1 MSNRTVIKTGVTNI
15 LGDTVADVIIP
26 INKLADGVSVNKLVN
41 TVNAPQPSRV
51 LDATD
56 KRTKRILDTLSNRYT
71 LSMTN
76 YIYQRNRLLL
86 NQLKKQLRD
95 VGRLH
100 NPVDKKKALTVINN
114 QVKKFNYAVG
124 MRKLLND
131 LWDSS
136 WFAGAGEA
144 LEVVKRDKAAFAVC
158 DINVVEFADDEYK
171 RVRRKKNT
179 VDDEL
184 DKVKKDKELARRT
197 REQNQQVVKQQRKS
211 DFERIERRVTK
222 ANAKLRNDEIRQLNN
237 SNFNEQEYNQRVN
250 EINARYEEKN
260 RQDIRNVKLQVVQEQ
275 SRQRRDAIQYES
287 ELDVKEQQLQQVKQR
302 QDAANQLRANKD
314 SIAAERAVKN
324 SKNAN
329 EFDNNLKQ
337 EQQRIDDE
345 IYELETGKKRKR
357 SGDTVKSD
365 KPVKSKAD
373 KFADLPK
380 DEQSRR
386 KLTQAELDARRDSG
400 NKPYVD
406 NRRNNDVVTPVDTTA
421 QQRTAN
427 EQLYK
432 EQVRNNK
439 RELKNSD
446 SEINKLNTPTK
457 YERDQAG
464 NIQASNKEIDGS
476 NEQIR
481 LLNDRIANES
491 DEDRRNKLIRQR
503 DREIKARDISIA
515 QRDSLINELD
525 GRSRGRLKALEEAKV
540 RRAKLIQ
547 QKANLEANAR
557 DKTPITQTDFGSA
570 YISKRNGQISDNYEQ
585 AYQQQVTNLIAQYAN
600 GTITEQQLFDSLSGK
615 TPYGTNDEG
624 VAGGADSEA
633 YKKVPHDVSKRVGRI
648 ARTEVVAAFNIG
660 KLDKLYEQG
669 YEEVEW
675 CAVLE
680 TGTCSLC
687 NERNGTIYRI
697 DELLNQLDTG
707 RFPSRSEKDNWE
719 YIVIPAHS
727 FCNCFWKPV
736 GDMEEEE
743 RNRRRRKVNKQRT
756 STALKATAFAATGAI
771 SLGLIYAG
779 LLAYRGKL
787 KINKKS
793 VQQIQE
799 KVQAIQQ
806 KAVEKQVNIPLST
819 TISNTVNQVNQTT
832 PESVKRAIAE
842 QLLDIPKQIIQEQIP
857 VDLRPT
863 VDIPEPELDI
873 VNQEQLNLVQEQ
885 VIRVSGNLEAR
896 TDEGAT
902 SIYEPD
908 QNVIKTSGNLALRAN
923 KQIVIANNILSKD
936 ALAKINNM
944 QVQALNIINLLSQ
957 SPNDV
962 NTAMRGIEL
971 LKDMNDNYI
980 LAARTNDVALKHIQ
994 VNLALVRDELIA
1006 KLGEQYSIDVAPVNL
1021 DTKAI
1026 LKATRPY
1033 TQIEASFDNAQR
1045 LRVAYN
1051 NELPDRLNI
1060 LDGIKQ
1066 RLIEVPAVKY
1076 LYKAEQR
1083 GRLGEFTDWLKSKDP
1098 VNKVSNRYQLN
1109 QHQNNILYIEDT
1121 IKSGV
1126 PIGKREYEE
1135 YMRQL
1140 YNINNDVIEKSK
1152 KYNVDVDFI
1161 SNNIKRENL
1170 ILEPKINPREVEQ
1183 QLNTYRQYQQL
1194 YNEISN
1200 KTHDLTIRMK
1210 DMKVDGNFKA
1220 SWSRGINTMGDL
1232 AEFATRKGRKRGS
1245 KNKNKSLSLR
1255 NHILTGIAS
1264 GSVIGTVP
1272 GIITGSTLGHGMG
1285 IRGAL
1290 VGASQGAVLG
1300 ALKGSA
1306 IYGVRRAWSDKKKR

>member
-41 TVNAPQPSRV
+41 TVNAPPLSRV

-95 VGRLH
+95 IGRIY
-100 NPVDKKKALTVINN
+100 NPVDKKKAVSAVNA
-114 QVKKFNYAVG
+114 QVKKFNYSIG
-124 MRKLLND
+124 MRKMLND

-136 WFAGAGEA
+136 WFAGVGEA
-144 LEVVKRDKAAFAVC
+144 LELVKRDKAAFAVC
-158 DINVVEFADDEYK
+158 DVNVVEFADDEYK

-179 VDDEL
+179 IDDEL
-184 DKVKKDKELARRT
+184 DKVKRDKELARRT

-237 SNFNEQEYNQRVN
+237 SNLNEQEYNQRVN

-260 RQDIRNVKLQVVQEQ
+260 KQDIRNVKLQVVQEQ
-275 SRQRRDAIQYES
+275 GKQRRDAIQYES

-345 IYELETGKKRKR
+345 IYELETGKKRR
-357 SGDTVKSD
+357 GSGD
-365 KPVKSKAD
+365 KPVKSVKSTVSNKPD
-373 KFADLPK
+373 TFADLPK

-427 EQLYK
+427 ERLYK

-446 SEINKLNTPTK
+446 SEIKRLKRVKGEEADLIYAIENKKQKSTGYAL
-457 YERDQAG
+457 
-464 NIQASNKEIDGS
+464 
-476 NEQIR
+476 
-481 LLNDRIANES
+481 S
-491 DEDRRNKLIRQR
+491 DKDVEAA
-503 DREIKARDISIA
+503 KARLNEISP
-515 QRDSLINELD
+515 
-525 GRSRGRLKALEEAKV
+525 GRIKALEQAKV
-540 RRAKLIQ
+540 RRVKLIQ

-570 YISKRNGQISDNYEQ
+570 YISKRNDQISDNYEQ
-585 AYQQQVTNLIAQYAN
+585 AYQQQVTNLIAQYVN
-600 GTITEQQLFDSLSGK
+600 GTITEQQLFDSLSG
-615 TPYGTNDEG
+615 TSPFGVNAEG
-624 VAGGADSEA
+624 VAGGAKGEA

-660 KLDKLYEQG
+660 KLNKLYEQG

-697 DELLNQLDTG
+697 DELLNQLDPG

-719 YIVIPAHS
+719 YIVISAHPN
-727 FCNCFWKPV
+727 CNCYWKPV

-756 STALKATAFAATGAI
+756 DVALKATVFATTGAI

-806 KAVEKQVNIPLST
+806 EAVEKQVNIPLST
-819 TISNTVNQVNQTT
+819 TISNAVNQVNQTT
-832 PESVKRAIAE
+832 PEAVKRTIAE

-873 VNQEQLNLVQEQ
+873 VDQQQLNLVQEK
-885 VIRVSGNLEAR
+885 ITRVSGNLEAR
-896 TDEGAT
+896 TDEAAT

-908 QNVIKTSGNLALRAN
+908 QNVVKTSGNLALRAN
-923 KQIVIANNILSKD
+923 KQIVIANNILSKK
-936 ALAKINNM
+936 ALDDINNM
-944 QVQALNIINLLSQ
+944 QVQALDIINLLSQ

-971 LKDMNDNYI
+971 LNDMNDNYI
-980 LAARTNDVALKHIQ
+980 LAAQTNDVALKHIQ
-994 VNLALVRDELIA
+994 LNLALVRDELIA

-1021 DTKAI
+1021 DTAAI

-1033 TQIEASFDNAQR
+1033 TQVQDSFDNAQR

-1051 NELPDRLNI
+1051 NELPNRLNI
-1060 LDGIKQ
+1060 LDAVKQ
-1066 RLIEVPAVKY
+1066 RLVEIPAVKY

-1121 IKSGV
+1121 IKSGL

-1170 ILEPKINPREVEQ
+1170 ELEPKINPREVEQ
-1183 QLNTYRQYQQL
+1183 QLNTYRQYQQM

-1210 DMKVDGNFKA
+1210 DIQIDGNFKA

-1255 NHILTGIAS
+1255 NHILTGIVS